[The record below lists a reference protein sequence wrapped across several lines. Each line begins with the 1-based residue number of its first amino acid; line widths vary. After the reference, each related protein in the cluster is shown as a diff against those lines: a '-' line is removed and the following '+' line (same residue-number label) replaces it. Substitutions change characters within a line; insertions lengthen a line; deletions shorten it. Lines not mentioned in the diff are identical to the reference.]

1 MKDKVTQ
8 CNIYWHYEMLDT
20 KVQHCSV

>member
-8 CNIYWHYEMLDT
+8 CLWATMC
-20 KVQHCSV
+20 V